1 MTLKN
6 LVRQTPLVVQVAEQF
21 RELIASGDWPVGS
34 RIPGE
39 HQLAEQLGVSRGTV
53 REALRALSVA
63 GLLEPRVGDGT
74 YVRATD
80 EITGALVRGE
90 LPYTLA
96 AVLDA
101 RAGLEA
107 AAARLAA
114 RSAPPEAIAALD
126 RALTARA
133 ATLEEGGH
141 AGFVAADAAFHRAV
155 VQASGNPLLLRLHEA
170 IAAVLAQS
178 IGDTTELPEDPRVTA
193 THRELLEAIRSGDAE
208 RAAAAPYALIESVKD
223 AAARLGDEGSAA
235 GA

>member
-21 RELIASGDWPVGS
+21 RALIAAGDWPVGS

-39 HQLAEQLGVSRGTV
+39 HQLAEELGVSRGTV

-63 GLLEPRVGDGT
+63 GLIEPRVGDGT

-80 EITGALVRGE
+80 EISGALVRGE
-90 LPYTLA
+90 LPYTLG

-114 RSAPPEAIAALD
+114 RSATPEALAALE
-126 RALTARA
+126 RALAARDG
-133 ATLEEGGH
+133 GGH
-141 AGFVAADAAFHRAV
+141 AGFVTTDAAFHRAV
-155 VQASGNPLLLRLHEA
+155 VQASGNPLLLRLHDA
-170 IAAVLAQS
+170 IAEVLAQS

-193 THRELLEAIRSGDAE
+193 THRALVEAIRSGDAE
-208 RAAAAPYALIESVKD
+208 RAAAAPYALIEAVKD
-223 AAARLGDEGSAA
+223 AATRLGDAEA
-235 GA
+235 